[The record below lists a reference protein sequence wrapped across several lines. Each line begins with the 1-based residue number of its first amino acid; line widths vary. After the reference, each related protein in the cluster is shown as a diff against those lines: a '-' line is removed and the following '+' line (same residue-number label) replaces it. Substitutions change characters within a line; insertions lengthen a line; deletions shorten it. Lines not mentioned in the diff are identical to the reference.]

1 MLKMSLKDATL
12 SIARSI
18 LSQYVVIKRD
28 FCSDMFKTIISVGT
42 RMPNKRSL
50 ATIVRNSNF
59 LIVLNR
65 VMKNSRYD
73 VFCLHC
79 CDIFES
85 SNYILRILYYF
96 YSILSKIYYHVSRN
110 MDKFTWCNNKLLFF
124 FFMWNVLY
132 VVKDRRQVMKRNF
145 NKLIMFAYLFMG
157 ALAGVFVNHRPLTV
171 KVRSLSLPFSLPWIF
186 YAVLRSWLICTV
198 TTSFAADNFLSVF
211 KYSARIKFLFRRLL

>member
-1 MLKMSLKDATL
+1 MSLKDATL

-85 SNYILRILYYF
+85 SNYIFFVF
-96 YSILSKIYYHVSRN
+96 YTISILFCQKYIITYPETWINLRGAIINYY
-110 MDKFTWCNNKLLFF
+110 FF

>member
-12 SIARSI
+12 SIAQSI

-59 LIVLNR
+59 LILLNR

-73 VFCLHC
+73 VFCLYC

-85 SNYILRILYYF
+85 SNYILYYF
-96 YSILSKIYYHVSRN
+96 YSILSKIYYSE
-110 MDKFTWCNNKLLFF
+110 TWINLRAIINYFF
-124 FFMWNVLY
+124 FFSCETCFTSSKIGDRLWNEISTNLLCLHIYSWVHWLVY
-132 VVKDRRQVMKRNF
+132 
-145 NKLIMFAYLFMG
+145 
-157 ALAGVFVNHRPLTV
+157 
-171 KVRSLSLPFSLPWIF
+171 SWII
-186 YAVLRSWLICTV
+186 VP
-198 TTSFAADNFLSVF
+198 
-211 KYSARIKFLFRRLL
+211 

>member
-1 MLKMSLKDATL
+1 MSLKDATL
-12 SIARSI
+12 SIAQSI

-59 LIVLNR
+59 LILLNR

-73 VFCLHC
+73 VFCLYC

-96 YSILSKIYYHVSRN
+96 YSILSKIYYSE
-110 MDKFTWCNNKLLFF
+110 TWINLRAIINYFFF

-186 YAVLRSWLICTV
+186 YAVLRSWLIRTV
-198 TTSFAADNFLSVF
+198 TTSLAADNFLSVF
-211 KYSARIKFLFRRLL
+211 KHSARIKFLFRRLL

>member
-85 SNYILRILYYF
+85 SNYIFFVFYTISILFCQKYIITYPETWINLRGAIINYYF
-96 YSILSKIYYHVSRN
+96 FFLCETCFTSSKIGDRLWNEISTN
-110 MDKFTWCNNKLLFF
+110 LLCLHIYS
-124 FFMWNVLY
+124 WVHWLVY
-132 VVKDRRQVMKRNF
+132 
-145 NKLIMFAYLFMG
+145 
-157 ALAGVFVNHRPLTV
+157 
-171 KVRSLSLPFSLPWIF
+171 SWII
-186 YAVLRSWLICTV
+186 VP
-198 TTSFAADNFLSVF
+198 
-211 KYSARIKFLFRRLL
+211 